1 MLSDVAFGQYY
12 PASSPIH
19 RLDPR
24 TKIVVLI
31 AYIVMIFLIKNFV
44 GFLLAGGFL
53 LATIIIAKVPIGA
66 VIKSV
71 KAILFIIIAFP
82 FFEITLFGLS
92 PPLFFLK
99 IAGLCKNQSLNSME
113 EIPKAFFSFS
123 RDFFSIR
130 ET

>member
-71 KAILFIIIAFP
+71 KAILFIII
-82 FFEITLFGLS
+82 ITFIINLFLHKQEGAKVLWDVW
-92 PPLFFLK
+92 LLK
-99 IAGLCKNQSLNSME
+99 NITDLENRKEMLYS
-113 EIPKAFFSFS
+113 
-123 RDFFSIR
+123 
-130 ET
+130 